1 MTSHQTERGRGA
13 ALGRTL
19 GLSAL
24 PLAAWLG
31 WTVYSRLRIPHDLT
45 PPPALDAERR
55 TLGGRAG
62 PVNAYVAG
70 SGAPLLLVHSVNAA
84 ASAYEVRPLFEHY
97 RASRRVYALDL
108 PGFGFSRRGGR
119 EYTPRLMTDALHDVL
134 DEIALESGEERVD
147 ALALSLGGE
156 FLARA
161 ASERPERFRSVTLVT
176 PTGFGKSEQ
185 FYGGLGSTRG
195 SAALK
200 RAYEHPLLGQPF
212 YDLLASVPSLRFF
225 LALTFGS
232 FAAVD
237 EGLLRYDY
245 PTSHVPGARH
255 APFAFISGTLFSA
268 DIDRVY
274 EALTVPVWLAY
285 GTRDRFTDFGD
296 LSNVERR
303 PNWTFDRF
311 ETGALAY
318 FEQPGPFISAYDAF
332 LRRAGAN

>member
-1 MTSHQTERGRGA
+1 MTPPRTESERRT

-19 GLSAL
+19 GIAAL

-31 WTVYSRLRIPHDLT
+31 WSLYSRARIPHGLT

-55 TLGGRAG
+55 TLDGRAG
-62 PVNAYVAG
+62 PLNVYVAG

-84 ASAYEVRPLFEHY
+84 ANAYEVRPLFEHY

-108 PGFGFSRRGGR
+108 PGFGFSRRGDR
-119 EYTPRLMTDALHDVL
+119 EYTPRLMTDAIHDVL
-134 DEIALESGEERVD
+134 DEIALERGGPVD

-161 ASERPERFRSVTLVT
+161 ASERPERFGSVALVT

-185 FYGGLGSTRG
+185 FYGRLGSTRG

-212 YDLLASVPSLRFF
+212 YDLLASAPSLRFF

-232 FAAVD
+232 FRTVD

-274 EALTVPVWLAY
+274 EALTVPVWLAS

-296 LSNVERR
+296 LSNVEGK
-303 PNWTFDRF
+303 PNWRFQRF
-311 ETGALAY
+311 ETGALVY
-318 FEQPGPFISAYDAF
+318 FEQPERFFAAYDAF
-332 LRRAGAN
+332 LAGVRAG

>member
-1 MTSHQTERGRGA
+1 MTSAPPHA
-13 ALGRTL
+13 AARTL
-19 GLSAL
+19 AWAAAL
-24 PLAAWLG
+24 PLGAWLA
-31 WTVYSRLRIPHDLT
+31 WSLYSRARIPHDLT
-45 PPPALDAERR
+45 PPPALEAERR
-55 TLGGRAG
+55 TLDGRAG
-62 PVNAYVAG
+62 PLNVYVAG
-70 SGAPLLLVHSVNAA
+70 SGAPLLLIHSVNAA
-84 ASAYEVRPLFEHY
+84 ASAYEVRPLFEHH

-108 PGFGFSRRGGR
+108 PGFGFSARTDRN
-119 EYTPRLMTDALHDVL
+119 YTPRLMTDAIHDVL
-134 DEIALESGEERVD
+134 DEIALEHGGPVD

-161 ASERPERFRSVTLVT
+161 AAERPERFRSVALVT
-176 PTGFGKSEQ
+176 PTGFGKTEQ

-212 YDLLASVPSLRFF
+212 YDLLASSPSLRFF

-232 FAAVD
+232 FGTVD

-274 EALTVPVWLAY
+274 EALTVPAWLAY

-296 LSNVERR
+296 LSNVENK
-303 PNWTFDRF
+303 PNWSFQRF
-311 ETGALAY
+311 ETGALVY
-318 FEQPGPFISAYDAF
+318 FEQPERFFAAYGAF
-332 LRRAGAN
+332 LAGVRAG